1 MCHLCS
7 GKPFLHPALCFLHP
21 DAFAESG
28 PNDPGAR
35 PMPFVRVARCRR
47 AAAQTDAL
55 APVSRHQAPTWT
67 SICPSPPLAQVL
79 PVENLRRPELMHVHW
94 RVPPHRRQPRLCVN
108 VRAHAATLFIQS
120 VPESEGN
127 FFRFLQPGC
136 SDGACAR
143 SLIPSSAS
151 LLLLSH
157 VSL

>member
-7 GKPFLHPALCFLHP
+7 GKPFLQPALCSLHP
-21 DAFAESG
+21 DVFAESG
-28 PNDPGAR
+28 LNDPSAR
-35 PMPFVRVARCRR
+35 PFVRVGRRRR

-55 APVSRHQAPTWT
+55 TPVSRHHAPTCT

-79 PVENLRRPELMHVHW
+79 PVESLQTPELTHVQ
-94 RVPPHRRQPRLCVN
+94 RRQPLLCVSGH
-108 VRAHAATLFIQS
+108 AHAATLFIQS
-120 VPESEGN
+120 VPESLGN
-127 FFRFLQPGC
+127 FFRFLQRGC